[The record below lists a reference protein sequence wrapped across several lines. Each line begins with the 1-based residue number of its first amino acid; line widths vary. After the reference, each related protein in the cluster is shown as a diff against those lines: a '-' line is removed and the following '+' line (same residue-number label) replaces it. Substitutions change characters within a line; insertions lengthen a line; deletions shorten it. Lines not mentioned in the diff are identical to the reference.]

1 MKKVSIMATL
11 ATIAF
16 ALSSCCY
23 CVFEMPELYPIP
35 EDWELE
41 EVCDADATEVIPCGK

>member
-1 MKKVSIMATL
+1 MATL
-11 ATIAF
+11 ATIAL

-23 CVFEMPELYPIP
+23 CVINVPDLYPIP